1 MSENAHHDGSSRLVR
16 IGFVG
21 AGGIARQRH
30 LPGLRAIEGV
40 ELVAVANRT
49 RASGEKMAAEWGFS
63 VVCDDWRDLVQ
74 RPDIDAVFIAT
85 PPYLHCEATLQALD
99 AGKHVFCQAR
109 MARDLAEARTMYD
122 ASRRG
127 DQVTMLC
134 PPPHAMAG
142 DFVVKRLIAEG
153 LLGEL
158 YHVSVRGLG
167 PDYVDPEA
175 PLHWRQDVFLGGY
188 NTLALGMWIEV
199 LHRWVGPFASVSAQ
213 VAYHVPRRRKPG
225 SVQPVEVRVAD
236 SLGIV
241 GTLRNGALAV
251 LDVSGST
258 RFAGPPRI
266 ELFGSQGTLVYVV
279 GADRILIGRPG
290 DPDLSP
296 VEISA
301 AEQRRWTAEA
311 DFIGAIRDGSPVSPD
326 FEEGVRYMEV
336 TEAIYRS
343 ARAGRAVTLPLEY

>member
-1 MSENAHHDGSSRLVR
+1 MSSEPVR

-30 LPGLRAIEGV
+30 LPGLKAVEGV
-40 ELVAVANRT
+40 ELVAVANRS
-49 RASGEKMAAEWGFS
+49 RASSEKIAAEWGFAA
-63 VVCDDWRDLVQ
+63 VCDDWRDLIQ

-85 PPYLHCEATLQALD
+85 PPYLHCEATLLALD
-99 AGKHVFCQAR
+99 SGKHVFCQAR
-109 MARDLAEARTMYD
+109 MARDLAEARTMYER
-122 ASRRG
+122 SRRS
-127 DQVTMLC
+127 DRVTMLC
-134 PPPHAMAG
+134 PPPHALAG
-142 DFVVKRLIAEG
+142 DRVVQRLLSEG
-153 LLGEL
+153 LLGDL

-167 PDYVDPEA
+167 ADYADADA
-175 PLHWRQDVFLGGY
+175 PLHWRQDTFVGGY

-199 LHRWVGPFASVSAQ
+199 LHRWVGPFASISAQ
-213 VAYHVPRRRKPG
+213 VAYHVPQRRRPQ
-225 SVQPVEVRVAD
+225 SLQPVEVRVAD

-266 ELFGSQGTLVYVV
+266 ELFGSQGTLVYVI
-279 GADRILIGRPG
+279 GADQILTAKAG
-290 DPDLSP
+290 DAELSP
-296 VEISA
+296 VEITP
-301 AEQRRWTAEA
+301 AERRNWLAEA
-311 DFIGAIRDGSPVSPD
+311 EFIDAIREGTPVSPD

-343 ARAGRAVTLPLEY
+343 ANSGQTVRLPLGY